1 LKKAVVG
8 YETDTLLGV
17 DCRAANLP
25 RNVWVCEERGEGDKI
40 LPLTGA
46 LEIEDAC

>member
-1 LKKAVVG
+1 VS

-17 DCRAANLP
+17 DYRAENLP
-25 RNVWVCEERGEGDKI
+25 WNVWVCEERGEGDKI

-46 LEIEDAC
+46 LEIKDAC

>member
-1 LKKAVVG
+1 MSPKNPPNPNNVNPYSFLN
-8 YETDTLLGV
+8 
-17 DCRAANLP
+17 NLFF
-25 RNVWVCEERGEGDKI
+25 WVCEERGEGDKI